1 MGKVSRA
8 FFQNGIARHLGEK
21 LRAVVVGPANGV
33 DVGVVRLPDG
43 RALVSTTDPI
53 YIVPQY
59 GWERAA
65 WFAFHILASDLTTS
79 GVAPQYVTMDW
90 NLPMDIE
97 DDQIETM
104 LRIIDRECRKY
115 GAAIVTGHTGRYEGC
130 AYPMVGGA
138 TFLAIA
144 PKDGWVTSN
153 MARPG
158 NHLLVTK
165 TAALEATAIL
175 SNTFPDLIE
184 RKLGA
189 DVTKRARALFD
200 SMSTVDDALAA
211 ASVGV
216 RRGGVWAMHD
226 ATEGGVRNA
235 VWEMAQASGLGVDVN
250 LASVHVDP
258 AVSAVQLR
266 DKGVYSPEERTEAGR
281 RLRDLS
287 RGFGVPFLVNDDP
300 QLARQMDADG
310 VHVGRDDPSP
320 RIARAVLGPQAI
332 IGVTVYGKPGEESA
346 AAEGG
351 ADYTSVGPFFPS
363 STKPEEPVLPMRV
376 LDAVVH
382 RSPLPVF
389 AIGGVTAKNAALLAR
404 HRVAGVAVVS
414 AIMEAPDPRRAA
426 EAIRRAFFGASG
438 P

>member
-1 MGKVSRA
+1 MTEAIRPKYPMGKVSRA
-8 FFQNGIARHLGEK
+8 FFENVIAYHLGARRK
-21 LRAVVVGPANGV
+21 DVAVGPANGV
-33 DVGVVRLPDG
+33 DIGVVRLPDG
-43 RALVSTTDPI
+43 RALLSTTDPI

-79 GVAPQYVTMDW
+79 GVAPQYITMDW

-104 LRIIDRECRKY
+104 LQVIDRESKKY

-144 PKDGWVTSN
+144 PKDGWVTAN

-250 LASVHVDP
+250 LARVHVDP
-258 AVSAVQLR
+258 AVAAVS
-266 DKGVYSPEERTEAGR
+266 KV
-281 RLRDLS
+281 
-287 RGFGVPFLVNDDP
+287 FGMDP
-300 QLARQMDADG
+300 LDAISEGTLLIAVEPDA
-310 VHVGRDDPSP
+310 VSDV
-320 RIARAVLGPQAI
+320 IARLKKEEILAED
-332 IGVTVYGKPGEESA
+332 IGQFTKKGQTCRDRGRPLKPADRDPFWVAFSRALAGEI
-346 AAEGG
+346 
-351 ADYTSVGPFFPS
+351 F
-363 STKPEEPVLPMRV
+363 
-376 LDAVVH
+376 
-382 RSPLPVF
+382 
-389 AIGGVTAKNAALLAR
+389 
-404 HRVAGVAVVS
+404 
-414 AIMEAPDPRRAA
+414 
-426 EAIRRAFFGASG
+426 
-438 P
+438 

>member
-8 FFQNGIARHLGEK
+8 FFESVIAHHLGAK
-21 LRAVVVGPANGV
+21 RKDVAVGPANGV
-33 DVGVVRLPDG
+33 DLGVVRLPDG
-43 RALVSTTDPI
+43 RALLSTTDPI

-79 GVAPQYVTMDW
+79 GVAPQYITMDW

-104 LRIIDRECRKY
+104 LQVIDRESKKY

-144 PKDGWVTSN
+144 PKTGWVTAN

-189 DVTKRARALFD
+189 EVTKRARALFD

-211 ASVGV
+211 ATVGV
-216 RRGGVWAMHD
+216 RR
-226 ATEGGVRNA
+226 
-235 VWEMAQASGLGVDVN
+235 
-250 LASVHVDP
+250 
-258 AVSAVQLR
+258 
-266 DKGVYSPEERTEAGR
+266 AG
-281 RLRDLS
+281 
-287 RGFGVPFLVNDDP
+287 P
-300 QLARQMDADG
+300 
-310 VHVGRDDPSP
+310 PSP
-320 RIARAVLGPQAI
+320 RTAVHSGSHSAEPS
-332 IGVTVYGKPGEESA
+332 PG
-346 AAEGG
+346 
-351 ADYTSVGPFFPS
+351 
-363 STKPEEPVLPMRV
+363 
-376 LDAVVH
+376 
-382 RSPLPVF
+382 RSPDPPAPARTAPRRRLPRC
-389 AIGGVTAKNAALLAR
+389 VTAEAAVALAGHRQRRSRGWRLRRSTPRQGRLLAR
-404 HRVAGVAVVS
+404 GTGRSRSGSARPLARIWSPVS
-414 AIMEAPDPRRAA
+414 GERRSAARPPDGGRWRS
-426 EAIRRAFFGASG
+426 R
-438 P
+438 

>member
-1 MGKVSRA
+1 MTEAIRPKYPMGKVSRA
-8 FFQNGIARHLGEK
+8 FFENVIAHHLGA
-21 LRAVVVGPANGV
+21 RRRDVAVGPANGV
-33 DVGVVRLPDG
+33 DIGVVRLPDG
-43 RALVSTTDPI
+43 RALLSTTDPI

-79 GVAPQYVTMDW
+79 GVAPQYITMDW

-104 LRIIDRECRKY
+104 FQVIDRESKKY

-144 PKDGWVTSN
+144 PKDGWVTAN

-250 LASVHVDP
+250 LARVHVDP
-258 AVSAVQLR
+258 AVAAVS
-266 DKGVYSPEERTEAGR
+266 KV
-281 RLRDLS
+281 
-287 RGFGVPFLVNDDP
+287 FGMDP
-300 QLARQMDADG
+300 LDAISEGTLLIAVEPDA
-310 VHVGRDDPSP
+310 VSDV
-320 RIARAVLGPQAI
+320 IARLKKEEILAED
-332 IGVTVYGKPGEESA
+332 IGQFTKKGQTCRDRGRPLKPADRDPFWVAFSRALAGEI
-346 AAEGG
+346 
-351 ADYTSVGPFFPS
+351 F
-363 STKPEEPVLPMRV
+363 
-376 LDAVVH
+376 
-382 RSPLPVF
+382 
-389 AIGGVTAKNAALLAR
+389 
-404 HRVAGVAVVS
+404 
-414 AIMEAPDPRRAA
+414 
-426 EAIRRAFFGASG
+426 
-438 P
+438 

>member
-8 FFQNGIARHLGEK
+8 FFENVIARHLGEK
-21 LRAVVVGPANGV
+21 RRDVVVGPANGV

-43 RALVSTTDPI
+43 RALVLTTDPI

-138 TFLAIA
+138 TFLATA
-144 PKDGWVTSN
+144 PKDGWVTAD
-153 MARPG
+153 MAKPG
-158 NHLLVTK
+158 NRLLVTK

-175 SNTFPDLIE
+175 SNTFPQVVE
-184 RKLGA
+184 RRLGA
-189 DVTKRARALFD
+189 DMTAKAQALFE
-200 SMSTVDDALAA
+200 SMSTVEDALAA
-211 ASVGV
+211 ATLGL

-235 VWEMAQASGLGVDVN
+235 VWEMAQASGLGVEV
-250 LASVHVDP
+250 
-258 AVSAVQLR
+258 
-266 DKGVYSPEERTEAGR
+266 
-281 RLRDLS
+281 DLS
-287 RGFGVPFLVNDDP
+287 KAYID
-300 QLARQMDADG
+300 Q
-310 VHVGRDDPSP
+310 
-320 RIARAVLGPQAI
+320 
-332 IGVTVYGKPGEESA
+332 SA
-346 AAEGG
+346 AAVCKVF
-351 ADYTSVGPFFPS
+351 DMDP
-363 STKPEEPVLPMRV
+363 
-376 LDAVVH
+376 LDAISEGTLLIAVEE
-382 RSPLPVF
+382 
-389 AIGGVTAKNAALLAR
+389 GAAAEVLAR
-404 HRVAGVAVVS
+404 LKRKRIVASDIGAFTKKGGPCRDRGRPFRPADRDPFWVAFS
-414 AIMEAPDPRRAA
+414 RAL
-426 EAIRRAFFGASG
+426 SG
-438 P
+438 EIA